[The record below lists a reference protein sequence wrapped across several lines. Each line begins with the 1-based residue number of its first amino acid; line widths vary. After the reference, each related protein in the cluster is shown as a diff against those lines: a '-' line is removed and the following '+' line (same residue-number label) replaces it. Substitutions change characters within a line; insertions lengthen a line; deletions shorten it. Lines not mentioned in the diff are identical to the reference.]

1 MTLLIPNF
9 HGGSSMSSVL
19 SIDDSQTLDFL
30 RKFRNKKLANALQ
43 YKASSYWGDQ
53 PIVSGPTYAGAIVIF
68 LFFYDSVIM
77 LRNWST
83 NMKRTHIRVDMSS

>member
-19 SIDDSQTLDFL
+19 SIDDSQTLEFL

-43 YKASSYWGDQ
+43 FKAGSYWGEQ
-53 PIVSGPTYAGAIVIF
+53 PIVSGPTYVGAIVIF
-68 LFFYDSVIM
+68 LFILDCY
-77 LRNWST
+77 
-83 NMKRTHIRVDMSS
+83 